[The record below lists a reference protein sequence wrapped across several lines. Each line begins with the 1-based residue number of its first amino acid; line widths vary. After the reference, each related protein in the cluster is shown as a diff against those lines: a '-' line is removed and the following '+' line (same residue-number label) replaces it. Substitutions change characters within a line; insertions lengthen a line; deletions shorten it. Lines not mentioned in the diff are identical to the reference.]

1 MIHYIK
7 IVNFGPI
14 RDEVELNFEAVDQ
27 EGSPAYEVEMP
38 DKRRLLKLAYI
49 YGPNASGKTTVL
61 TAVDF
66 LRKLWLEPA
75 TNKEEELR
83 YSPFLFRP
91 QPQQFPSSI
100 ELAFYAGGS
109 RYVYWVS
116 FSSISILTEKLV
128 VYRTHQPTELF
139 NRTTDMEKR
148 LSHVEFGSRIKGVSA
163 DLNALSAATLHNNSV
178 LGAFQKT
185 NVDLVDFEELS
196 RWSQSFFGNM
206 INAETDLSDE
216 TADDISS
223 NPAFNQWMNI
233 YLNRADKNIR
243 GVSVKVEKLKDLEK
257 LVERWM
263 RELPNERERQRLER
277 RMVSRQVNF
286 IHALEGNEIYA
297 LPLKQESSG
306 SVRYFGLGSIWYR
319 LLTTSSYSG
328 IDELDTSLHADLIK
342 YLLELFLLNS
352 KESQLLFTTHSLSM
366 LADSDFI
373 RRDALWFTEK
383 GPNGEVSLYSAAEFD
398 SETLRKGA
406 SIINAYKAGRLGG
419 KPNLG
424 SPYINAD

>member
-7 IVNFGPI
+7 ITNFGPI
-14 RDEVELNFEAVDQ
+14 RDEVELNFEAADPD
-27 EGSPAYEVEMP
+27 GSPAYEVEMP
-38 DKRRLLKLAYI
+38 DNRKLLKLAYI
-49 YGPNASGKTTVL
+49 YGSNASGKTTVL
-61 TAVDF
+61 RAVDF
-66 LRKLWLEPA
+66 LRKLWQEPTA
-75 TNKEEELR
+75 NKDQELG

-91 QPQQFPSSI
+91 EAQKFPSSI
-100 ELAFYAGGS
+100 ELSFYASGI

-116 FSSISILTEKLV
+116 FTEISILSEKLV

-139 NRTTDMEKR
+139 NRVTDVEKR
-148 LSHVEFGSRIKGVSA
+148 LSHIEFGARTKGASA
-163 DLNALSAATLHNNSV
+163 DLNALSASTLHNNSV

-185 NVDLVDFEELS
+185 NVDLADFEELS
-196 RWSQSFFGNM
+196 KWSRSFLGDMVYAGRNL
-206 INAETDLSDE
+206 TGE
-216 TADDISS
+216 TAFDVSS

-233 YLNRADKNIR
+233 YLNKADKNIR
-243 GVSVKVEKLKDLEK
+243 GVSVKLDTSETVESILKG
-257 LVERWM
+257 M
-263 RELPNERERQRLER
+263 RQGKSNERQIQRFEGNLGQI
-277 RMVSRQVNF
+277 SF
-286 IHALEGNEIYA
+286 IHALEGNEVYS
-297 LPLKQESSG
+297 LPLHLESGG
-306 SVRYFGLGSIWYR
+306 SRRYFGLGSIWYR

-328 IDELDTSLHADLIK
+328 VDELDTSLHADLIK

-352 KESQLLFTTHSLSM
+352 KESQLLFTTHNLSM

-383 GPNGEVSLYSAAEFD
+383 GMNGEVSLYSAAEFD